1 MKLIRF
7 FLVPFALLYG
17 MVTYLRN
24 KCFDLHFIK
33 TIIIPGKSICVGN
46 LSVGG
51 TGKSPH
57 VSYLANLL
65 MEYDPVILSR
75 GYGRKTNGF
84 IQADDFCKVTD
95 IGDEPLAHFQRFLKK
110 VAVFVCENRSF
121 GVAKIREK
129 YQGPII
135 LDDGFQHRKVK
146 AGLSIVLTEYNR
158 LFTEDYM
165 MPYGRL
171 REFSSGVKRADY
183 LIVSKCP
190 VNISYS
196 EKSRISDVL
205 PFNKNRIYFSEISYG
220 SFVSVG
226 KSIDYLIKHVLLV
239 TGIANPK
246 PLFAYLA
253 PNYKV
258 DSISFL
264 DHHLFTISDIKKI
277 HSKFE
282 SLKKEGGILLTTE
295 KDYMRLLE
303 FKDQLKNFPWFFI
316 PIDIKLDNEAQFK
329 KEIISYVT
337 RV

>member
-1 MKLIRF
+1 
-7 FLVPFALLYG
+7 
-17 MVTYLRN
+17 
-24 KCFDLHFIK
+24 
-33 TIIIPGKSICVGN
+33 
-46 LSVGG
+46 
-51 TGKSPH
+51 
-57 VSYLANLL
+57 
-65 MEYDPVILSR
+65 
-75 GYGRKTNGF
+75 
-84 IQADDFCKVTD
+84 
-95 IGDEPLAHFQRFLKK
+95 

-158 LFTEDYM
+158 LFTGDYM

-190 VNISYS
+190 DNISYS
-196 EKSRISDVL
+196 EKLRISGVL
-205 PFNKNRIYFSEISYG
+205 PFNKNRIYF
-220 SFVSVG
+220 SVG

-246 PLFAYLA
+246 PLYAYLT

-303 FKDQLKNFPWFFI
+303 FKDLLKNFPWFFI